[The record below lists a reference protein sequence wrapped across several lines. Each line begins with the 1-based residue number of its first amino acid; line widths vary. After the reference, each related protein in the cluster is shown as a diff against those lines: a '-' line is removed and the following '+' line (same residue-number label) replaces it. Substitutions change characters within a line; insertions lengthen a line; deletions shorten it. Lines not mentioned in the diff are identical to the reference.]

1 LVFAP
6 LIYCGSGLLASSGRA
21 NQQENAVVN
30 LVVNARDAMPEG
42 DLIIIE
48 PGQYVM
54 LSASDTG
61 SGIPLELIDEVF
73 EPFFK
78 TKQVDKGTGL
88 GLAVVLG
95 LIKQSGGHIRIYSEI
110 GQERPLPCP
119 HSIAEFAVRLV

>member
-1 LVFAP
+1 
-6 LIYCGSGLLASSGRA
+6 
-21 NQQENAVVN
+21 VVN

-42 DLIIIE
+42 DLTTIE

-61 SGIPLELIDEVF
+61 SGIPLELIDKAF

-110 GQERPLPCP
+110 GQERRPLPCP